1 MCIKSFP
8 SFPSPVCLKW
18 NPLSR
23 CAHCSEPSSSGYP
36 CQSSAISLMFCLL
49 LVMATAV
56 LPPQSP
62 LSLCSKPRHVASCLV
77 RLNGTPWP
85 LCWVVSQIR
94 MPHARPGSD
103 HHSMWSACLPA
114 CVCAC
119 VCAWLVWV
127 CCWAQ
132 TGHRPWMALAAVA
145 RDPLP
150 TGQLALISFN
160 CVCQTQM
167 HFNANNAR
175 GDNEG
180 KREREMDGNRN
191 CARFSFN
198 NKRGT
203 FWPKFSYENCLR
215 TKLLKWHSGK

>member
-1 MCIKSFP
+1 MCIKSLP
-8 SFPSPVCLKW
+8 TFPSPVCLKW

-56 LPPQSP
+56 LPPSP
-62 LSLCSKPRHVASCLV
+62 LSLSLCSKPRHVASCLV

-103 HHSMWSACLPA
+103 HHSMWSACLSL
-114 CVCAC
+114 C

-127 CCWAQ
+127 YAGPKLDTDHEW
-132 TGHRPWMALAAVA
+132 PWLPLLA
-145 RDPLP
+145 
-150 TGQLALISFN
+150 THSQLANSLLFRSIAFVKPKCIIMPIMPEGAAKGEGERWMKTGTVRGFLSTTRGELFGQNFHMKIACEQSF
-160 CVCQTQM
+160 
-167 HFNANNAR
+167 
-175 GDNEG
+175 
-180 KREREMDGNRN
+180 
-191 CARFSFN
+191 
-198 NKRGT
+198 
-203 FWPKFSYENCLR
+203 
-215 TKLLKWHSGK
+215 